1 MLNKLIERE
10 NLSFEESYDLFNIL
24 LNESEMR
31 IAAYLVALQ
40 TKGLTA
46 DEIAGFAKAMRD
58 NAVKIDLGEVTDTCG
73 TGGDG
78 SKTINVSTAVSI
90 ILSCFTKVA
99 KHGNVSITSK
109 SGSANVYEALGC
121 KIPETPDE
129 AKKSMEKTNFAFLFA
144 QKYHPALKKIMPVR
158 NELKVKTIFNILG
171 PLANP
176 ANPKYQIL
184 GVNSLELSENV
195 AIALSK
201 VGGIKKALVVY
212 GDGLDELTPNGT
224 SKITEYDGKF
234 DTYEVTPK
242 DFGLDYSK
250 IIPCE
255 SPDESAKR
263 LIDVFS
269 GKVNDDRNFILMN
282 AAAALYT
289 SEIASDFLDGVE
301 IAKEAIES
309 GKVLKKLEEIRNV

>member
-10 NLSFEESYDLFNIL
+10 NLSFKESYELFNML

-58 NAVKIDLGEVTDTCG
+58 NAVKIDLGDVTDTCG

-90 ILSCFTKVA
+90 ILACFTKVA
-99 KHGNVSITSK
+99 KHGNVSITSN
-109 SGSANVYEALGC
+109 SGSANVYKALGC
-121 KIPETPDE
+121 KIPETPDD
-129 AKKSMEKTNFAFLFA
+129 AKKSMDKTNFAFLFA

-184 GVNSLELSENV
+184 GVNSAELCENV
-195 AIALSK
+195 AFALSK
-201 VGGIKKALVVY
+201 VGGIKKALLVY
-212 GDGLDELTPNGT
+212 GNGLDELTPNGT

-269 GKVNDDRNFILMN
+269 GKINEDRNFILMN